1 MKETWPLQDAKA
13 HFSEL
18 VEAALNEGP
27 QTVTRRGTNAVVVL
41 AHGEYL
47 RLSQANTSLD
57 DALSG
62 APAELTFE
70 RNPAVI
76 PAILFD

>member
-1 MKETWPLQDAKA
+1 MKEAWQLQDAKA

-62 APAELTFE
+62 APQELAFE
-70 RNPAVI
+70 RDHSRI
-76 PAILFD
+76 PAITFD